1 MTNEEVLKTIL
12 RGEPLLSK
20 DLLQTVSASAATI
33 GPQLLELIRSIR
45 LWHTEDAG
53 RWAVLHAIRLVSS
66 LQVRNSIP
74 ALIDAIFLA
83 TSTRH
88 EEALDDLPVA
98 LARTGEAAIRPLQQV
113 LEDSRLDG
121 TIRSVAAS
129 ALEGIAVLDT
139 TQSVAVL
146 DIFRKFL
153 IDAGDLSSIKSHV
166 ITILAHFRMPEDL
179 ALIKS
184 VARTLPMMLD
194 MDAEEIDAYFEQKH
208 EPDSWS
214 AFRTSLLEYYR

>member
-1 MTNEEVLKTIL
+1 MTNEDVLKTIL

-20 DLLQTVSASAATI
+20 DLLDAVSASASTI
-33 GPQLLELIRSIR
+33 GPQLLELIKSIR

-74 ALIDAIFLA
+74 PLIDAIFLA
-83 TSTRH
+83 SSTRH
-88 EEALDDLPVA
+88 EDALEDLPVA
-98 LARTGEAAIRPLQQV
+98 LARTGESAIRPLQAV

-139 TQSVAVL
+139 TVRLAVL
-146 DIFRKFL
+146 EVLRKL
-153 IDAGDLSSIKSHV
+153 LMDSGDLSSVRSHV

-179 ALIKS
+179 ARIKN
-184 VARTLPMMLD
+184 VARTLPLMLD
-194 MDAEEIDAYFEQKH
+194 MEAEEIDAYFEQKD
-208 EPDSWS
+208 EPETWS
-214 AFRTSLLEYYR
+214 SYRESLLEYYR

>member
-20 DLLQTVSASAATI
+20 DLLQSVSASASTV
-33 GPQLLELIRSIR
+33 GPQLLELIKSIR

-53 RWAVLHAIRLVSS
+53 RWAVLHAIRLASS

-74 ALIDAIFLA
+74 VFIDAIFLA
-83 TSTRH
+83 SSTRH
-88 EEALDDLPVA
+88 EDALEDLPSA
-98 LARTGEAAIRPLQQV
+98 LARTGDAAIRPLQQV

-129 ALEGIAVLDT
+129 ALEGIAVMDPT
-139 TQSVAVL
+139 SRVAVL
-146 DIFRKFL
+146 EILRKFL
-153 IDAGDLSSIKSHV
+153 AESGDLSSIRSHV
-166 ITILAHFRMPEDL
+166 VTILAHFRMPEDL
-179 ALIKS
+179 TLIKS
-184 VARTLPMMLD
+184 VSRTLPMMLD
-194 MDAEEIDAYFEQKH
+194 MEDEDIDAYFEQKD

-214 AFRTSLLEYYR
+214 VYRSSLLEYYR

>member
-1 MTNEEVLKTIL
+1 MTNEEVLKAIL

-20 DLLQTVSASAATI
+20 DLLQSVSASATTI
-33 GPQLLELIRSIR
+33 GPQLLELIKSIR

-88 EEALDDLPVA
+88 EDALDDLPVA
-98 LARTGEAAIRPLQQV
+98 LARTGEAAIRPLQMV

-139 TQSVAVL
+139 TSRAAVL
-146 DIFRKFL
+146 DILRKFL
-153 IDAGDLSSIKSHV
+153 IDAADLSSIRSHV

-179 ALIKS
+179 ALIKN
-184 VARTLPMMLD
+184 VARTLPLMLD
-194 MDAEEIDAYFEQKH
+194 MEAEEIDAYFELKS

-214 AFRTSLLEYYR
+214 AYRESLLEYYR

>member
-20 DLLQTVSASAATI
+20 DLLESVSASASTI
-33 GPQLLELIRSIR
+33 GPQLLELIKSIR

-53 RWAVLHAIRLVSS
+53 RWAVLHAIRLASS

-74 ALIDAIFLA
+74 VFIDAIFLA

-88 EEALDDLPVA
+88 EDALEDLPVA
-98 LARTGEAAIRPLQQV
+98 LARTGDAAIRPLQLV

-129 ALEGIAVLDT
+129 ALEGIAVVDPT
-139 TQSVAVL
+139 TRVAVL
-146 DIFRKFL
+146 EILRKFL
-153 IDAGDLSSIKSHV
+153 TDVGDLSSIRSHV

-194 MDAEEIDAYFEQKH
+194 MDSEEIDAYFEQKE
-208 EPDSWS
+208 EPDSWN
-214 AFRTSLLEYYR
+214 AYRTSLLEYYR

>member
-20 DLLQTVSASAATI
+20 DLLQSVSASAATI

-113 LEDSRLDG
+113 LEDGRLDG

-153 IDAGDLSSIKSHV
+153 IDAGDLSSIRSHV

-208 EPDSWS
+208 EPGTWS